1 MMTPTQSA
9 LVKAAVAGAAIVLV
23 LFRTKHLS
31 REEIGLV
38 RPAAWPLTLAIMLF
52 YVGWMLATN
61 ALIGWRGA
69 WDWTP
74 WLAAPLLASILRV
87 LAVGLLGPIA
97 EELIFRGWFFALLR
111 TRVGVAATL
120 LLTSAGW
127 AMLHYDYSW
136 AVIGVILVDGLL
148 LGLARLTSRSV
159 WPPVVMHI
167 LYNLY
172 AVW

>member
-1 MMTPTQSA
+1 MSPIESA
-9 LVKAAVAGAAIVLV
+9 LVKAAVSGAAIALV
-23 LFRTKHLS
+23 LFKTKHMTRDDL
-31 REEIGLV
+31 GLV
-38 RPAAWPLTLAIMLF
+38 RPVRLPLTLGIIAL
-52 YVGWMLATN
+52 YLGWMLGTN
-61 ALIGWRGA
+61 ALMGWRGP

-74 WLAAPLLASILRV
+74 WLAAPLLASALRV
-87 LAVGLLGPIA
+87 LAVGILGPIA
-97 EELIFRGWFFALLR
+97 EELIFRGWFFGLLKPR
-111 TRVGVAATL
+111 IGVATTL

-127 AMLHYDYSW
+127 AVLHWDYGW

-159 WPPVVMHI
+159 YPPIVMHM

>member
-1 MMTPTQSA
+1 MSPIESA
-9 LVKAAVAGAAIVLV
+9 LVKVAVSGAAIALV
-23 LFRTKHLS
+23 LFKSRHMA
-31 REEIGLV
+31 REEVGLV
-38 RPAAWPLTLAIMLF
+38 RPARLPLTLGIMLL
-52 YVGWMLATN
+52 YVGWMLGTN
-61 ALIGWRGA
+61 ALMGWRGP

-87 LAVGLLGPIA
+87 LAVGILGPIA
-97 EELIFRGWFFALLR
+97 EELIFRGWVFALLR
-111 TRVGVAATL
+111 TRVGVAVTL

-127 AMLHYDYSW
+127 ALLHYDYSW

-159 WPPVVMHI
+159 YPPIAMHI
-167 LYNLY
+167 IYNLY

>member
-1 MMTPTQSA
+1 MTPIESA
-9 LVKAAVAGAAIVLV
+9 LVKAAISGAAIALV
-23 LFRTKHLS
+23 LFKTKHLS
-31 REEIGLV
+31 RETLGLV
-38 RPAAWPLTLAIMLF
+38 RPTQLPLTLGIMLLYF
-52 YVGWMLATN
+52 GWMLGTN
-61 ALIGWRGA
+61 ALLGWRGP

-97 EELIFRGWFFALLR
+97 EELIFRGWFFGLLR
-111 TRVGVAATL
+111 PRVGVAATL

-127 AMLHYDYSW
+127 AVLHYDYSW

-159 WPPVVMHI
+159 YPPIVMHI

>member
-1 MMTPTQSA
+1 MMTPIESA

-23 LFRTKHLS
+23 LFKTKHLS
-31 REEIGLV
+31 REDIGLV
-38 RPAAWPLTLAIMLF
+38 RPTRLPLTLGIMLLYF
-52 YVGWMLATN
+52 GWMLGTN
-61 ALIGWRGA
+61 ALLGWRGP

-87 LAVGLLGPIA
+87 LAVGFLGPIA
-97 EELIFRGWFFALLR
+97 EELIFRGWFFALLKPK
-111 TRVGVAATL
+111 VGVAATL

-127 AMLHYDYSW
+127 ALLHYDYPW
-136 AVIGVILVDGLL
+136 TVIGVILVDGLL

-159 WPPVVMHI
+159 YPPIVMHI